1 MLCVNWWRLTIF
13 NVKKIHNVNYV
24 YLFTFRMDPQ
34 AFRHFLD
41 PEPSSSAADMRR
53 SSRERVVLDYSEEP
67 RRKVPR
73 VKKEEAKDEAKKL
86 NRGKRILKVLEECE
100 QQSVLVKKTSKPN
113 LEASQCRNLIKPED
127 LVASSRYALGYTDL
141 LNLICWLPNSVRK
154 GLGLVTKRDRDLQ
167 DESNPTIHSTTST
180 CVIQVKIPLIL
191 MLKAGSF
198 FNIT

>member
-1 MLCVNWWRLTIF
+1 
-13 NVKKIHNVNYV
+13 
-24 YLFTFRMDPQ
+24 MDPQ

-41 PEPSSSAADMRR
+41 PEPSSSADMRR

-113 LEASQCRNLIKPED
+113 LEVSQCRNLIKAED
-127 LVASSRYALGYTDL
+127 LAASSRYALGSTDI
-141 LNLICWLPNSVRK
+141 LNLINVVCQTLS
-154 GLGLVTKRDRDLQ
+154 
-167 DESNPTIHSTTST
+167 
-180 CVIQVKIPLIL
+180 
-191 MLKAGSF
+191 
-198 FNIT
+198 

>member
-1 MLCVNWWRLTIF
+1 MTLIF
-13 NVKKIHNVNYV
+13 YVKKIHNVNYV

-41 PEPSSSAADMRR
+41 PEPSSSTTDMRR

-113 LEASQCRNLIKPED
+113 LEVSQCRNLIKAED
-127 LVASSRYALGYTDL
+127 LAASSRYALGSTDL
-141 LNLICWLPNSVRK
+141 LNLIC
-154 GLGLVTKRDRDLQ
+154 
-167 DESNPTIHSTTST
+167 
-180 CVIQVKIPLIL
+180 
-191 MLKAGSF
+191 
-198 FNIT
+198 